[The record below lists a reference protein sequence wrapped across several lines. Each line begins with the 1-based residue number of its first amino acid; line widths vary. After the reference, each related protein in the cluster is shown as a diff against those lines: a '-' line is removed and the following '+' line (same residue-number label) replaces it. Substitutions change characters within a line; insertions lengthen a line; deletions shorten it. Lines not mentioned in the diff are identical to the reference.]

1 MVVEIHVEE
10 SALWVKIIRSIHGIY
25 GGLADPFSIKFKSG
39 PWYQIA
45 RLNDEF
51 LRYGINLHSL
61 FMKKIGNEENYSFLD
76 RYLSQSLPSSNYK
89 WNNLLPSKVNITT
102 WRISIQR
109 LPTRINLDKR
119 NVDLDSVRCPIC
131 DDALETEQHVFVSY
145 NLAGKIW
152 KDILNWWNIKSIVV
166 STLDDAINLAGKV
179 TIKASHIKFFDAV
192 VQTTL
197 WLLWRYRNEFVF
209 SAKRPKIE
217 LLLND
222 VKFFFIQ
229 LDYE

>member
-1 MVVEIHVEE
+1 MSTLHLSSSQDTWKCCLNGTNEFPVTSLRQHI
-10 SALWVKIIRSIHGIY
+10 
-25 GGLADPFSIKFKSG
+25 FK
-39 PWYQIA
+39 Q
-45 RLNDEF
+45 
-51 LRYGINLHSL
+51 
-61 FMKKIGNEENYSFLD
+61 
-76 RYLSQSLPSSNYK
+76 SQSLPSSNYK

-109 LPTRINLDKR
+109 LPTHINLDKR
-119 NVDLDSVRCPIC
+119 NVNLDSVRCPIC
-131 DDALETEQHVFVSY
+131 DDALKTEQHVFVSC

-152 KDILNWWNIKSIVV
+152 KDILNWWNIKNSVV
-166 STLDDAINLAGKV
+166 STFDDAINLAGKV
-179 TIKASHIKFFDAV
+179 TIKALHIKFFDAV

-197 WLLWRYRNEFVF
+197 WLLSRYQNEFVF

-222 VKFFFIQ
+222 VKSFSFQ